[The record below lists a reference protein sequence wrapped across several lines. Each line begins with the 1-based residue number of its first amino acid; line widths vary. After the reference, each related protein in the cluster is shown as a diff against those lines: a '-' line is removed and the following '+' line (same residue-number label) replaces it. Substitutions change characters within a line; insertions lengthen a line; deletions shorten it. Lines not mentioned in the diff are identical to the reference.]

1 MKIQTITSWALKLMI
16 ATVLIIVVSACSSDS
31 SSSSNS
37 TDNTG
42 DNSAENDGDVHTV
55 KIAYGQQPDEA
66 IGQMA
71 EKWRE
76 LADEKS
82 DGELELKLYP
92 SSQLGDE
99 ADVIDQAISG
109 DSVITIAGYD
119 YLMNYVP
126 DAGILTAPYI
136 VDSIEEML
144 NLMETDWYEAL
155 NEELSDEGIEV
166 INNTPLGIRHL
177 MTDTE
182 ITTPEY
188 LKGKKIRVPENK
200 MSIETLN
207 AMGGSATPTPLGD
220 LYTSLQQGLVD
231 GAENPLP
238 SLNATKT
245 QEVTDH
251 LTLTGHQTFVVA
263 WIGGSD
269 YIDSI
274 PEDLLDIL
282 KETGEE
288 ASEYGKEVLEEQESE
303 LLNEFEEEGIEIH
316 EIDTEPFKEATK
328 DVNEEFSDMTPDLYE
343 KVQELVDSE

>member
-109 DSVITIAGYD
+109 DSVTIAGYD

-144 NLMETDWYEAL
+144 NLMETDWYEEL
-155 NEELSDEGIEV
+155 HEELSDEGIEV
-166 INNTPLGIRHL
+166 INNTPLGIR
-177 MTDTE
+177 
-182 ITTPEY
+182 
-188 LKGKKIRVPENK
+188 
-200 MSIETLN
+200 
-207 AMGGSATPTPLGD
+207 
-220 LYTSLQQGLVD
+220 
-231 GAENPLP
+231 
-238 SLNATKT
+238 
-245 QEVTDH
+245 
-251 LTLTGHQTFVVA
+251 
-263 WIGGSD
+263 
-269 YIDSI
+269 
-274 PEDLLDIL
+274 
-282 KETGEE
+282 
-288 ASEYGKEVLEEQESE
+288 
-303 LLNEFEEEGIEIH
+303 
-316 EIDTEPFKEATK
+316 
-328 DVNEEFSDMTPDLYE
+328 
-343 KVQELVDSE
+343 